1 MKNTL
6 DIKEWAKE
14 QVIEHIK
21 TIRCYIAEGWDVEKA
36 IKTELDGSCIGAVYK
51 AQVVYEIKST
61 INNQ

>member
-6 DIKEWAKE
+6 NIKEWAKE

-21 TIRCYIAEGWDVEKA
+21 TIRYYISEGWNVEKA
-36 IKTELDGSCIGAVYK
+36 IKTVLDGSCIGSGYK
-51 AQVVYEIKST
+51 AQIVCEIKST